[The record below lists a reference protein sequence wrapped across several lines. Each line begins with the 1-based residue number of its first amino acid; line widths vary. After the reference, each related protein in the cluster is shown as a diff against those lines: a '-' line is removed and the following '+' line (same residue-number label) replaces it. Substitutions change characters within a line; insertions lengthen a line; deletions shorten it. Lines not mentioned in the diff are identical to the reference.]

1 MTGANAVAVAA
12 LVAVTATGLPAPL
25 QAQTATGQQQSPQ
38 TGAQTVAA
46 CSLLPKDEVKQHL
59 PWPPVLDQ
67 MPIEEEAVGT
77 SGSSCNYPSVF
88 IQVLPFS
95 PRTIELAR
103 QKGGLETVDDV
114 GDEAYFY
121 NNGDRYAELY
131 VRVGKYLLTVQAN
144 ANDTVDGVKP
154 GAVSLA
160 KALVVKLH

>member
-1 MTGANAVAVAA
+1 MTGANVVAVAA
-12 LVAVTATGLPAPL
+12 LVAVIATGLPTCL
-25 QAQTATGQQQSPQ
+25 QAQTGAGQQPPQ
-38 TGAQTVAA
+38 AGAQTVAA
-46 CSLLPKDEVKQHL
+46 CSLLPKDEVKQYL

-67 MPIEEEAVGT
+67 MPIEEEAVGA

-103 QKGGLETVDDV
+103 QKGGLETVGGV

-131 VRVGKYLLTVQAN
+131 VRVGQYLLTVQAN
-144 ANDTVDGVKP
+144 ANETVDDVKP
-154 GAVSLA
+154 GAVNLA
-160 KALVVKLH
+160 KALVVKLR